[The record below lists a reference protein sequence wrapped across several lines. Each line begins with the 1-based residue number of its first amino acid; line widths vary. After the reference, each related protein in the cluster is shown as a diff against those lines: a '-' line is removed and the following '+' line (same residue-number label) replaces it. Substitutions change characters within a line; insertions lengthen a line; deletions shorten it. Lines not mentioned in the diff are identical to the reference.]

1 MKLREINKKE
11 FSDFCKNNPT
21 NNFFQS
27 KEWAE
32 LKRLDGWHTYFLG
45 LDQNGKIRAVTLLLS
60 REIPIIKKRIFYAPR
75 GFIINFKDL
84 ELLRVF
90 TKEIKKFIKEK
101 KGIFLRID
109 PNFPLKQLDINGNY
123 VQGGYNNE
131 KCIDILRSLS
141 YQQIDSNFTKPTTL
155 YKLNL
160 DGKNNEELLN
170 NMNEETKTIILD
182 NERKS
187 IYIRDIDD
195 NEINKVFDIINN
207 SHNIQNYINNDV
219 REFYRI
225 FKSILDIKIVEID
238 IDKFIDNSIN
248 DNEKEKALEL
258 QYRCGHKV
266 ILGCSLSIC
275 YDNEL
280 TTVCSAINDK
290 FIDLLPQYTLS
301 WEIIKWAKKN
311 SYETYSFYTI
321 EGNLDDNNKIYQYY
335 KGFNGY
341 VVKLLGEFDLVINKF
356 LYKRYYKY
364 SKKHNLK
371 ITDFKKNK

>member
-123 VQGGYNNE
+123 VQGGYN
-131 KCIDILRSLS
+131 C
-141 YQQIDSNFTKPTTL
+141 
-155 YKLNL
+155 
-160 DGKNNEELLN
+160 
-170 NMNEETKTIILD
+170 
-182 NERKS
+182 
-187 IYIRDIDD
+187 
-195 NEINKVFDIINN
+195 VF
-207 SHNIQNYINNDV
+207 
-219 REFYRI
+219 
-225 FKSILDIKIVEID
+225 
-238 IDKFIDNSIN
+238 
-248 DNEKEKALEL
+248 
-258 QYRCGHKV
+258 
-266 ILGCSLSIC
+266 
-275 YDNEL
+275 
-280 TTVCSAINDK
+280 
-290 FIDLLPQYTLS
+290 LLP
-301 WEIIKWAKKN
+301 
-311 SYETYSFYTI
+311 
-321 EGNLDDNNKIYQYY
+321 
-335 KGFNGY
+335 
-341 VVKLLGEFDLVINKF
+341 
-356 LYKRYYKY
+356 
-364 SKKHNLK
+364 
-371 ITDFKKNK
+371 